1 MGAWAAPLVIGALA
15 FAPGLFWLWYFY
27 KKDKLEPEPLTLI
40 RKCFLW
46 GMAVVIPVAAIE
58 QLLTSSY
65 IVGLLILA
73 PIMEELA
80 KFLPVRLAVYPIAEF
95 DEPMDGVVYAAAVAL
110 GFASVENIFY
120 LYAEYQKS
128 YGSLATIMILRAFLS
143 VPGHALFSIMWG
155 YALGVAK
162 FMVDR
167 DRARK
172 VVVAGMLSA
181 MGMHALFN
189 SLTQL
194 GPFWMG
200 GMLVLVPIMWRLV
213 NRRIGQAIH
222 DSPYGMGK
230 EQGGQDKPGGQDEI
244 S

>member
-1 MGAWAAPLVIGALA
+1 
-15 FAPGLFWLWYFY
+15 
-27 KKDKLEPEPLTLI
+27 
-40 RKCFLW
+40 
-46 GMAVVIPVAAIE
+46 
-58 QLLTSSY
+58 
-65 IVGLLILA
+65 
-73 PIMEELA
+73 
-80 KFLPVRLAVYPIAEF
+80 
-95 DEPMDGVVYAAAVAL
+95 
-110 GFASVENIFY
+110 
-120 LYAEYQKS
+120 
-128 YGSLATIMILRAFLS
+128 
-143 VPGHALFSIMWG
+143 
-155 YALGVAK
+155 
-162 FMVDR
+162 
-167 DRARK
+167 
-172 VVVAGMLSA
+172 MLSA